1 MQLLG
6 AGVWP
11 RTPPFSTLSGW
22 GSPPKV
28 LSPLLGP
35 AGCSTLVGDGAMK
48 RRAAMKNV
56 ESTAGSAPAV
66 PLYPVLSA
74 EVDEEGVAWFQGH
87 RVELA
92 EGEEPAS
99 AIVRLAAESAAARE
113 GAVKAV
119 RVRASSGG
127 SVWSLVVDASGE
139 VWDAPTVSRSAVS
152 RRQKAGLVALL
163 TGVLVIPVG
172 GAASIVGSRMS
183 DSEPSTRTVRTV
195 TVAAPSATA
204 TQLPVLSPSGEQMV
218 AMWSSDALGNSGA
231 GSLGASSTS
240 SPAVALGS
248 CVATVMR
255 SGRDS
260 AVRCLRAD
268 NGAQVWSVRVE
279 ASGTSLWPSGDGV
292 VVTSSSQVRVLD
304 ARGRTRASRTLGNGE
319 RPLLLGSGVAVQVSR
334 TTVLIDQAGRWVPRV
349 VPAGASVVGT
359 HGEAAV
365 VADRSGQ
372 VWSVTDG
379 RVAPAAA
386 RLAAPVQG
394 AKPAGVLGLTPDGF
408 LYGWESPAKELVVQR
423 FRVSAPTRPVMTAR
437 VPGGTGVGS
446 GWSASTVSGKAVV
459 SPGGRLAVIEDYLV
473 DLASGQARVLPKG
486 WLTTRVLDEQVFGQA
501 SGSSVVVDAQGRTL
515 WSVDAPSGVDVG
527 VPAAQ
532 ISGVS
537 FIPASVGSE
546 TRLYATRTVLP
557 GGAGSASSPSSVPS
571 STATSSLPSGRSATA
586 QTPSS
591 SVRPSSTASKGGGA
605 K

>member
-1 MQLLG
+1 MRKQ
-6 AGVWP
+6 
-11 RTPPFSTLSGW
+11 
-22 GSPPKV
+22 PKSSESRQCPSV
-28 LSPLLGP
+28 P
-35 AGCSTLVGDGAMK
+35 AF
-48 RRAAMKNV
+48 
-56 ESTAGSAPAV
+56 
-66 PLYPVLSA
+66 PVLSA

-139 VWDAPTVSRSAVS
+139 VWDAPTVTRSAVS

-172 GAASIVGSRMS
+172 GAAAIVGSRMS
-183 DSEPSTRTVRTV
+183 DSEPSTKTVRTV

-204 TQLPVLSPSGEQMV
+204 TQVPVLSPSGEQMV
-218 AMWSSDALGNSGA
+218 AMWSSDALANSGA
-231 GSLGASSTS
+231 GSLGASSTLSKS

-268 NGAQVWSVRVE
+268 NGAQVWSVRVD
-279 ASGTSLWPSGDGV
+279 ASGTSLWPAGDGV

-319 RPLLLGSGVAVQVSR
+319 RPLLLGSGVAVQVSK

-386 RLAAPVQG
+386 RLAAPDKG

-557 GGAGSASSPSSVPS
+557 GSAGSASSPSSVPS
-571 STATSSLPSGRSATA
+571 STATSSLPSGRSATT

-591 SVRPSSTASKGGGA
+591 SVRPSSSTSKGSGA